1 MNELGP
7 RPSHPATA
15 CSLAVDIAPLE
26 GRLTIDYPRNVN
38 SSKRGEFQCP
48 RLGQLGQH
56 TLFMG
61 ATGSG
66 KTTALKLHIK
76 SALCPIPARSGFGNV
91 VQQAPYA
98 MNFRALIYD
107 AKTDLVPF
115 LAGIGFDLERHVILT
130 NPFDSRSVAWDVS
143 ADVDSYPAGET
154 FAEILVQSHKGS
166 DSPFWQTACRDIVAS
181 AIHGLNQ
188 KQDGR
193 RVRWTFR
200 HLTEV
205 LLDHDHLRTVL
216 ERTDNGRSCLRYYLD
231 ADAHEMRDGIW
242 ATLRNNIKPHRLA
255 AAAWHKSSQSFS
267 FRDWE
272 RGGGIVLIG
281 DDYENEEAAS
291 RVNNLLVRYA
301 IRTALGHPGE
311 VHHTTTWFYLDELK
325 RAGRFPAFSTMLTQ
339 GRSKG
344 IRAVLTAQGLS
355 TFTAAFEE
363 SDIPEV
369 LNNCAEKCIMQLS
382 EPDDAEWAERLFSS
396 TRRMSV
402 STTRSA
408 EDNKHSYTSSV
419 QEEPKLVARKFYEL
433 KSAQD
438 TERGLDAYFHMRG
451 GEHAHT
457 TVHSAW
463 VNRRLA
469 RVSPAR
475 TTPEA
480 FAKRCSEDFVPE
492 PLTLPEQHYLGLRA
506 VPPSLEATVQ
516 GAAGARSFR
525 LPPPPTNT

>member
-7 RPSHPATA
+7 HPPHPATK
-15 CSLAVDIAPLE
+15 CSLAVKKTPLDDA
-26 GRLTIDYPRNVN
+26 LTIHYLRNVN
-38 SSKRGEFQCP
+38 PDLDGVMQLP
-48 RLGQLGQH
+48 RLHQLGQH

-76 SALCPIPARSGFGNV
+76 SALCPIRATRFGQTV
-91 VQQAPYA
+91 ERPPYQ

-115 LAGIGFDLERHVILT
+115 LASIGFDTDSHVILT

-154 FAEILVQSHKGS
+154 FAEILVQNHKGN

-181 AIHGLNQ
+181 TIHGLNAPQ
-188 KQDGR
+188 RGER
-193 RVRWTFR
+193 IRWTFR
-200 HLTEV
+200 HLTEI
-205 LLDHDHLRTVL
+205 LLDHEHLRAVL
-216 ERTDNGRSCLRYYLD
+216 ERTDNGQACIRYYLD
-231 ADAHEMRDGIW
+231 AKADEMRDGIW
-242 ATLRNNIKPHRLA
+242 ATLRNNVKPHRLA
-255 AAAWHKSSQSFS
+255 AAAWHKSTHSFS
-267 FRDWE
+267 FKDWE
-272 RGGGIVLIG
+272 KGGGIILIG
-281 DDYENEEAAS
+281 DDYENEEAAT

-311 VHHTTTWFYLDELK
+311 LHHTTTWFYLDELK
-325 RAGRFPAFSTMLTQ
+325 RAGQFPSFSTMLTQ

-355 TFTAAFEE
+355 TFKAAFDE

-396 TRRMSV
+396 ARRMKT
-402 STTRSA
+402 STTRA
-408 EDNKHSYTSSV
+408 VEDNKLSYTSSV

-438 TERGLDAYFHMRG
+438 TNRGLNAYFHMRG
-451 GEHAHT
+451 GHHAQST
-457 TVHSAW
+457 IPSAW
-463 VNRRLA
+463 VNEQLQ
-469 RVSPAR
+469 RVSYAKTKPD
-475 TTPEA
+475 A
-480 FAKRCSEDFVPE
+480 FAKRDGNDFIPE
-492 PLTLPEQHYLGLRA
+492 PLTLREQRYLGLDSFSDSDS
-506 VPPSLEATVQ
+506 PPESIHKK
-516 GAAGARSFR
+516 RSFK
-525 LPPPPTNT
+525 LPPPPKIV